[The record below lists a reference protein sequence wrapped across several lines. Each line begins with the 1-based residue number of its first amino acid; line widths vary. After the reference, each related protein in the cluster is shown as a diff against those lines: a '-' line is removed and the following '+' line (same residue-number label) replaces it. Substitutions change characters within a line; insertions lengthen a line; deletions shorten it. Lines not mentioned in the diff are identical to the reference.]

1 MSRLMIVPLLF
12 SLFAAIALAAA
23 PAGTPPGTPRGP
35 RGAAPPAGSD
45 AYVLGPDSKE
55 QPGVPKGKLTAA
67 TITSKIYP
75 DRVFNYQVYVPAQYD
90 GTKPAALMVF
100 QNGTN
105 YVRAVIPGTNRPGAW
120 RIDLVLDNLIHKK
133 DIPLIIGVFIDPTD
147 NDGPQNVEEYAS
159 LDGKYAK
166 FVIEEVMGAVGKQYN
181 ITADPDGHATSG
193 FSFGGICAF
202 TMAWERPDYFRKAV
216 SCFGNFLSTAE
227 PSAPATSTAPAATAA
242 RGDQPKRGVA
252 DTYAALIRETPIK
265 PLKLYFQDGAY
276 DTSNQNGSAF
286 VGNKQ
291 MVAALE
297 WANKN
302 ADTKGPTGPRYQV
315 EHAWGDGGHTANHG
329 ASIYPDILRWLWK
342 GYEPK

>member
-1 MSRLMIVPLLF
+1 MPRLMIVPLFF
-12 SLFAAIALAAA
+12 SAFAAIALAAA
-23 PAGTPPGTPRGP
+23 PGNTPPATARGTRSG
-35 RGAAPPAGSD
+35 GPPAGTD

-55 QPGVPKGKLTAA
+55 QPGVPKGKLTPA
-67 TITSKIYP
+67 TITSQVYSG
-75 DRVFNYQVYVPAQYD
+75 RVFNYQVYVPAQYD
-90 GTKPAALMVF
+90 GRKPAALMVF

-105 YVRAVIPGTNRPGAW
+105 YVRTVIPGTNRPGAW
-120 RIDLVLDNLIHKK
+120 RVDLVLDNLIHKK
-133 DIPLIIGVFIDPTD
+133 EIPIIIGVFIDPTD
-147 NDGPQNVEEYAS
+147 NDGPENLEEYAN
-159 LDGKYAK
+159 LDGKYAR
-166 FVIEEVMGAVGKQYN
+166 FVIEEVMGAVGKLYK

-216 SCFGNFLSTAE
+216 SCFGSFLSTAE
-227 PSAPATSTAPAATAA
+227 LPPPATGEKPKPA
-242 RGDQPKRGVA
+242 VA
-252 DTYAALIRETPIK
+252 DTYAALIRENPIK
-265 PLKLYFQDGAY
+265 PLRLYFQEGAY
-276 DTSNQNGSAF
+276 DTNNQTGSAF

-302 ADTKGPTGPRYQV
+302 ADAKGPAGPRYQV